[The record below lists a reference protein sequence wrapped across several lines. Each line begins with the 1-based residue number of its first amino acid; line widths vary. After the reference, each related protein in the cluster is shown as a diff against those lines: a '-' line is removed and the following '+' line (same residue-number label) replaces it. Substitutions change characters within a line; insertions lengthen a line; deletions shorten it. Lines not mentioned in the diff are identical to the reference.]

1 MLVATARLWH
11 DAAPPGTRRGITVF
25 LLIAFALSWLPFA
38 PMLAGSDPLPAV
50 LMPLAPA
57 IAAIVVRKWVTREG
71 FGDAGLRPR
80 LRHWRL
86 YLLGAG
92 WPLLATLLSIPLA
105 LLLGA
110 APRGFG
116 MPWGVESPGTM
127 LLAWIAISIVGAP
140 MIFGEELG
148 WRGYLQ
154 LRLFPGRPWHVAVAT
169 GLIWA
174 AWHYPWILAS
184 DQSPYSKAV
193 WLAFFTV
200 AVTNMSVF
208 LGWLRLRSGDTWIPT
223 VAHGANNMTEDK
235 WHRVAFTG
243 EADGRPAMGADAV
256 LIVAEAVVLLGIVA
270 LDALRRRRPL
280 ARMRTSVHRPAAPTV
295 TEPETIR

>member
-1 MLVATARLWH
+1 MATITARLPRPIVPR
-11 DAAPPGTRRGITVF
+11 DSRRGVGVF
-25 LLIAFALSWLPFA
+25 LAIAFALSWFPFA
-38 PMLAGSDPLPAV
+38 PLLFGGEAIPAV
-50 LMPLAPA
+50 LMPIAPA
-57 IAAIVVRKWVTREG
+57 IAAVVVRKLVTREG

-86 YLLGAG
+86 YLLAAG
-92 WPLLATLLSIPLA
+92 WPILTTLLSVPLA
-105 LLLGA
+105 LVLGA
-110 APRGFG
+110 APNRFA
-116 MPWGVESPGTM
+116 MPWGVEAPGTM
-127 LLAWIAISIVGAP
+127 LLAWIAISIIGAP

-154 LRLFPGRPWHVAVAT
+154 LRLFPGRPWHAMIAT

-200 AVTNMSVF
+200 AVTNASVF
-208 LGWLRLRSGDTWIPT
+208 FGWLRLRTGDTWAPT
-223 VAHGANNMTEDK
+223 VAHGANNMTEDT

-256 LIVAEAVVLLGIVA
+256 LIVAEVIVLLGIVTVSG
-270 LDALRRRRPL
+270 LRRPRRTALIP
-280 ARMRTSVHRPAAPTV
+280 ARA
-295 TEPETIR
+295 

>member
-1 MLVATARLWH
+1 MATVTARLPHPPIPH
-11 DAAPPGTRRGITVF
+11 DTRRGIVVF

-38 PMLAGSDPLPAV
+38 PLLFGGEAIPPV
-50 LMPLAPA
+50 LMPFAPA

-86 YLLGAG
+86 YLLAAG
-92 WPLLATLLSIPLA
+92 WPILTTLLSVPLA

-110 APRGFG
+110 APDGFTA
-116 MPWGVESPGTM
+116 PWGVEAPGALT
-127 LLAWIAISIVGAP
+127 LLTWIAISIVSAP
-140 MIFGEELG
+140 IIFGEELG

-154 LRLFPGRPWHVAVAT
+154 LRLFPGRPWHAMVAT

-200 AVTNMSVF
+200 AITNLSVF
-208 LGWLRLRSGDTWIPT
+208 LGWLRLRAGDTWAPT
-223 VAHGANNMTEDK
+223 VAHGANNVTEDS

-243 EADGRPAMGADAV
+243 DASGKPAMGADAV
-256 LIVAEAVVLLGIVA
+256 LIVAEAIVLLGIVTA
-270 LDALRRRRPL
+270 SGLRRP
-280 ARMRTSVHRPAAPTV
+280 RPAALNTA
-295 TEPETIR
+295 RA